1 MNNRPQYTQVF
12 REAEQIT
19 KLRRW
24 FISKVS
30 RSYGITLA
38 VQAGVLFDESL
49 TMSYVGYRQGVPA
62 VSGINLANLF
72 RRLAEVTGGFDLHL
86 SNETWD
92 TWKPDSQTAFDVG
105 TTGASTFD
113 AVDIKRTACQAMSI
127 IYNQLNV
134 SYAMSSLALWVNDR
148 DNAETVKN
156 LALAYT
162 RQPTHKEFVGHVK
175 RIANISRDSAIV
187 MLMSVDGLNYA
198 QASTFVYMV
207 RMVNSSV
214 R

>member
-86 SNETWD
+86 SNETWEA
-92 TWKPDSQTAFDVG
+92 WKTDSQTAFDVG

-113 AVDIKRTACQAMSI
+113 AVDIKRTACRALQV
-127 IYNQLNV
+127 IYNELRIGF
-134 SYAMSSLALWVNDR
+134 AMTHLALWVNDR
-148 DNAETVKN
+148 DNIETVKN
-156 LALAYT
+156 LALAYSREHT
-162 RQPTHKEFVGHVK
+162 NKEFKGHVQ

-198 QASTFVYMV
+198 QASTFVNMV
-207 RMVNSSV
+207 RMINSSV

>member
-1 MNNRPQYTQVF
+1 MNIQPQYTKVF
-12 REAEQIT
+12 REAPQVT

-30 RSYGITLA
+30 RNYGIPLA

-49 TMSYVGYRQGVPA
+49 TMSYIGYRQGVPA

-72 RRLAEVTGGFDLHL
+72 RRLAEITGGFDLNL
-86 SNETWD
+86 SKETWEA
-92 TWKPDSQTAFDVG
+92 WKPESQTAFDVG
-105 TTGASTFD
+105 TTGASVFD
-113 AVDIKRTACQAMSI
+113 AVDIKQTACYAMSI
-127 IYNQLNV
+127 IYNQLRIG
-134 SYAMSSLALWVNDR
+134 YAMPHLELWVNTEE
-148 DNAETVKN
+148 NAETVKN

-162 RQPTHKEFVGHVK
+162 RQPTHQEFVGHVQ

-187 MLMSVDGLNYA
+187 MLMSIDGLNYA
-198 QASTFVYMV
+198 QASTFVNMV
-207 RMVNSSV
+207 RLINSSV